1 MFCVRILPSLCG
13 FPCGSNF
20 CLKGLLFAF
29 KFTCPLRDVSRLC
42 DVSIIDLSKM
52 TRGVIPSTIIILV
65 TKPISIT
72 PVRHLFGKQVK
83 KSSRSKQSLK
93 AKANHSLKKLFRIN
107 HRSGAWV
114 HWQCQS
120 CSRYSLLMRGYREI
134 GLRTAFKS
142 YSGHY
147 HYHLPRLLPIA
158 KQNIDTEFISFPSS
172 PVLYTVNIWLFYRRN
187 EVHSLPFGSA
197 LVARPTPRLKV
208 HSFCI
213 SFFALFTNPKLVQEA
228 NENSLWALSFWN

>member
-52 TRGVIPSTIIILV
+52 IRGVIPSTIILLV

-72 PVRHLFGKQVK
+72 PVRHLFRKQVK

-107 HRSGAWV
+107 HCTGAWV

-142 YSGHY
+142 YFGHY
-147 HYHLPRLLPIA
+147 HYHRTSPPNCETKYWYWIHLFSLLPCSLHCKYLTILSP
-158 KQNIDTEFISFPSS
+158 ERSS
-172 PVLYTVNIWLFYRRN
+172 Q
-187 EVHSLPFGSA
+187 
-197 LVARPTPRLKV
+197 
-208 HSFCI
+208 
-213 SFFALFTNPKLVQEA
+213 FA
-228 NENSLWALSFWN
+228 FW